1 MVSFSYGSQIAW
13 RFYFSY
19 VFLEGGVN
27 SIDAYFITNIWSIFV
42 TISYGLEGSL
52 FSKFHLLDC

>member
-1 MVSFSYGSQIAW
+1 MWLSNCLEVLLL
-13 RFYFSY
+13 FSY

-42 TISYGLEGSL
+42 TISCGLEGSL
-52 FSKFHLLDC
+52 FSKFHMLDC